1 MIMTILSRV
10 FHKNRH
16 IILYGFILAILVFA
30 LKWLQWEFLIV
41 DNSIDI
47 YIGLIAVF
55 FTILGVWVATQLV
68 KPKVLTIVVEKEIYV
83 TPPEKGIINEAELK
97 KFGLSNREYEV
108 LQLLAKGY
116 SNADISENLFLSL
129 STVKSHV
136 SNLFVKLDVKSRTQ
150 AAEKA
155 KRLKIIA

>member
-1 MIMTILSRV
+1 MTILSRV
-10 FHKNRH
+10 FHKHRH

-83 TPPEKGIINEAELK
+83 TPPDEGIINEAELK